1 MDQAALNEILKKHDL
16 WLKDDPKGDRA
27 NLKDAHLEG
36 ANLRN
41 ANLEGANLA
50 GAHLK
55 GANLIY
61 ANLRHA
67 YLVGAHLEN
76 ADLEC
81 VNLEGVDLE
90 DADLRKADLSYSNL
104 KEAYLQ
110 GTHLEGANLD
120 SVNLKN
126 AHLEGTHL
134 TNAILTQTIS
144 QNIKGQKVISVQVDT
159 SRVNNAISYWKDLGV
174 WTTGC
179 FQGTLEELQEKVAKT
194 HKDHPFLRERYER
207 AIAFILNEAE
217 QNDKKRLN
225 EKESSNGSGDI
236 KRNFE
241 KA

>member
-1 MDQAALNEILKKHDL
+1 MDQATLNEILKKHKL
-16 WLKDDPKGDRA
+16 WLRGNPNGECA
-27 NLKDAHLEG
+27 NLEDANLEG
-36 ANLRN
+36 VHLKDVDLACADLVG
-41 ANLEGANLA
+41 ANLEGADLEGTRLESA
-50 GAHLK
+50 DLED
-55 GANLIY
+55 ANLRTTNLKN

-67 YLVGAHLEN
+67 SLRHA
-76 ADLEC
+76 
-81 VNLEGVDLE
+81 NL
-90 DADLRKADLSYSNL
+90 RHADLSY
-104 KEAYLQ
+104 
-110 GTHLEGANLD
+110 ANLED
-120 SVNLKN
+120 ARLRH
-126 AHLEGTHL
+126 AHLEDASLICANLRYADLEEVRLKDTF
-134 TNAILTQTIS
+134 LTQTIS

>member
-1 MDQAALNEILKKHDL
+1 MNKETLNEILKKHDL

-41 ANLEGANLA
+41 ANLECANLA

-110 GTHLEGANLD
+110 GTHLEGAKLD
-120 SVNLKN
+120 SVNLRN

-134 TNAILTQTIS
+134 TNAILTQTNT
-144 QNIKGQKVISVQVDT
+144 QNIREQNVISVQVDT
-159 SRVNNAISYWKDLGV
+159 SRINNTISYWKDLNL

-179 FQGTLEELQEKVAKT
+179 FQGTLEELQERVAET
-194 HKDHPFLRERYER
+194 HEDNPFLRKRYER
-207 AIAFILNEAE
+207 AIAFILSEAE
-217 QNDKKRLN
+217 HDDKKADQRQLIDYILKYTN
-225 EKESSNGSGDI
+225 
-236 KRNFE
+236 
-241 KA
+241 

>member
-1 MDQAALNEILKKHDL
+1 MDQTTLNEILRKHEL
-16 WLKDDPKGDRA
+16 WLEGDPKGDRV

-41 ANLEGANLA
+41 ANLECANLY

-134 TNAILTQTIS
+134 TNAILTQTNT
-144 QNIKGQKVISVQVDT
+144 QNIREQNVISVQVNT
-159 SRVNNAISYWKDLGV
+159 SRENNTISYWKDLGV

-194 HKDHPFLRERYER
+194 HKYNPFLRKRYER
-207 AIAFILNEAE
+207 AIAFILSEAE
-217 QNDKKRLN
+217 QDDKKADQRQLIDYIL
-225 EKESSNGSGDI
+225 KYTS
-236 KRNFE
+236 
-241 KA
+241 